1 MVKSSNKVRCL
12 FGTDGVRDVANRG
25 SMTPEMVMCLGRA
38 FVFFLIDRGIP
49 CPKIAIGMDTRKSG
63 PMLESALVA
72 GMTSAGAQVSLLG
85 VFPTPAVSYIT
96 KTGDFDAGA
105 VLSASHNPAEYNG
118 VKFLDTNGFKLSD
131 EDEIAIEDYIGDN
144 LLDEWRPTGA
154 SIGVIDKGDGHRE
167 QYLEWLKKQ
176 LHPLLTTGWNLVIDG
191 ANGAAS
197 ELLEDLFADWEGNV
211 YFCGIKPDGLNIN
224 DGVGVMHMK
233 HLSDTVLKH
242 GADLGIA
249 FDGDAD
255 RVLLCDSKGR
265 LIDGDLML
273 WVIGSWFAQENR
285 LGTGV
290 VATVMSN
297 MILEEKLTEKGIP
310 FFRSI
315 VGDRYVL
322 EMMKSQNCLL
332 GGEQSGH
339 IIATDYVNTGDG
351 LCTGLLF
358 LRACKELKE
367 DVHTLNDRFVR
378 YPQLLKNV
386 ALKDRDKI
394 LSHPEMT
401 AMVEEAEKRLKGKG
415 RLLLRPSGTEP
426 LLRVMVETRSHDL
439 MEEVCNYL
447 VDGIHRLNK
456 EG

>member
-1 MVKSSNKVRCL
+1 MFKSSNKVRCL

-38 FVFFLIDRGIP
+38 FVFFLIERGIP

-63 PMLESALVA
+63 PMLEAALVA

-96 KTGDFDAGA
+96 KTGGFDAGA
-105 VLSASHNPAEYNG
+105 ILSASHNPAEYNG
-118 VKFLDTNGFKLSD
+118 VKFLDAKGFKLSD

-154 SIGVIDKGDGHRE
+154 SIGEIGVSKGHVER
-167 QYLEWLKKQ
+167 YLEWLQKQ
-176 LHPLLTTGWNLVIDG
+176 LLPLLTTDWNLVVDG

-197 ELLEDLFADWEGNV
+197 GLLKELFADWKGKV
-211 YFCGIKPDGLNIN
+211 HFCGINPDGLNIN
-224 DGVGVMHMK
+224 EGVGVMHMK
-233 HLSDTVLKH
+233 HLSDSVLEH

-255 RVLLCDSKGR
+255 RILLCDSKGR

-273 WVIGSWFAQENR
+273 WVIGSWFARENC
-285 LGTGV
+285 LGAGV

-297 MILEEKLTEKGIP
+297 MILEEKLAEKGIP

-322 EMMKSQNCLL
+322 EMMKRENCRL

-339 IIATDYVNTGDG
+339 IIATDYVSTGDG

-358 LRACKELKE
+358 LRACKELEE

-378 YPQLLKNV
+378 YPQLLRNV

-394 LSHPEMT
+394 LSHPEMAT
-401 AMVEEAEKRLKGKG
+401 MVEEAEKRLKGNG

-426 LLRVMVETRSHDL
+426 LLRVMVETKSLTL
-439 MEEVCNYL
+439 MEEVCTYL
-447 VDGIHRLNK
+447 VDGIHRLNR
-456 EG
+456 EE

>member
-1 MVKSSNKVRCL
+1 MLKSSNKVRCL

-38 FVFFLIDRGIP
+38 FVFFLIERGIP
-49 CPKIAIGMDTRKSG
+49 SPRIAIGMDTRKSG
-63 PMLESALVA
+63 PMLEAALVA
-72 GMTSAGAQVSLLG
+72 GMSSAGARVSLLG
-85 VFPTPAVSYIT
+85 VFPTPGVSFIT
-96 KTGDFDAGA
+96 RTGGFDAGA
-105 VLSASHNPAEYNG
+105 ILSASHNPAEYNG
-118 VKFLDTNGFKLSD
+118 VKFLDARGFKLSD

-154 SIGVIDKGDGHRE
+154 SIGEIAVSRGHEGR
-167 QYLEWLKKQ
+167 YLEWLQSQ
-176 LHPLLTTGWNLVIDG
+176 LEPVLPSDWSLVLDG

-197 ELLEDLFADWEGNV
+197 GLLKDLFASWRGGV
-211 YFCGIKPDGLNIN
+211 HFCGINPDGLNIN
-224 DGVGVMHMK
+224 EGVGVMHMK
-233 HLSDTVLKH
+233 HLSQTVIER

-249 FDGDAD
+249 FDGDTD
-255 RVLLCDSKGR
+255 RVLLCDHKGR

-273 WVIGSWFAQENR
+273 WVIGSWLARENS
-285 LGTGV
+285 LGCGV

-297 MILEEKLTEKGIP
+297 MILEEKFAEKGIP
-310 FFRSI
+310 FFRSV

-322 EMMKSQNCLL
+322 EMMKREKCRL

-339 IIATDYVNTGDG
+339 IIASDHVSTGDG

-358 LRACKELKE
+358 LRACKEMGE

-386 ALKDRDKI
+386 VLKNRDKI
-394 LSHPEMT
+394 IGHREMP
-401 AMVEEAEKRLKGKG
+401 AMVEEAEKRLKGNG

-426 LLRVMVETRSHDL
+426 LFRVMVETRNPAL
-439 MEEVCNYL
+439 MEEVCTYL
-447 VDGIHRLNK
+447 VEGIHRLD
-456 EG
+456 EEE